1 MRSSGRARSAPWIFN
16 LSRVQADLA
25 RKWRSGFKNDPRL
38 TWRRLGRLAQN
49 DSRSHG
55 RSVWLAGGPALTRG
69 VPLSPRL
76 SIVQT
81 DYPCATNRDTGGILY
96 LVLHHISPHQR
107 SPHPS
112 LHISN
117 LSPGTPLLARRSE
130 SQLSGPYR
138 AHSYASH
145 SLYCFGS
152 QLTSHLVPRV
162 LTQET
167 IIFLTPPG
175 QHRDT
180 VAQACIVRHP
190 LNLLYHPSFLTNTS
204 HYIVLLQSRDG
215 RGFRY

>member
-1 MRSSGRARSAPWIFN
+1 MRSSGRAGSAPWDIQPIE
-16 LSRVQADLA
+16 STGRS
-25 RKWRSGFKNDPRL
+25 WRSGFKNDPRL
-38 TWRRLGRLAQN
+38 TWRRLGRPAQN

-55 RSVWLAGGPALTRG
+55 RSVWLARLWPVAF
-69 VPLSPRL
+69 LSRLASRSSKRTILAPRTVTPVV
-76 SIVQT
+76 SF
-81 DYPCATNRDTGGILY
+81 ILY
-96 LVLHHISPHQR
+96 SITYPRISDPRIPHYKPESGHAITR
-107 SPHPS
+107 
-112 LHISN
+112 
-117 LSPGTPLLARRSE
+117 TRSE